1 LYSWLFNDK
10 MKVFCCTSKEEKKII
25 IRRTLSGRMNKVLTD
40 MIKKDR
46 KRKKN
51 FLVNAMRATDA

>member
-1 LYSWLFNDK
+1 
-10 MKVFCCTSKEEKKII
+10 
-25 IRRTLSGRMNKVLTD
+25 MNKVLTD

-51 FLVNAMRATDA
+51 FRVNAMRATDA